1 MKRGITKL
9 LMLLFSMLLF
19 SCASREK
26 LVYLQNELSAQ
37 DVAQFQ
43 TKIQPDDVLMIVIS
57 SENPEVAAPYNLKVV
72 ALQSN
77 SEESVQAQ
85 RTQTYIVDVE
95 GNIEFPVLGKVN
107 LGGLS
112 KEDAIKHIKDLLKD
126 HVKDAVVNLR
136 ILNYK
141 ISVLGEVKNPGTFSI
156 PSERVTILE
165 ALGKAGDLTIYGK
178 RKNVLLIRE
187 ENGVKSTYRID
198 LTKTDFINSPY
209 YYLAQND
216 VLYVEPNKTKVNSSA
231 VGPNIALGISALSL
245 VVTIIALTTK

>member
-1 MKRGITKL
+1 MKKGITKL
-9 LMLLFSMLLF
+9 LILLLSMLLF

-26 LVYLQNELSAQ
+26 LVYLQNEFNAQ
-37 DVAQFQ
+37 NVTQFQ
-43 TKIQPDDVLMIVIS
+43 TRIQPDDVLMIIIS
-57 SENPEVAAPYNLKVV
+57 SENPEVAAPYNLKNVV
-72 ALQSN
+72 LQSN
-77 SEESVQAQ
+77 SEESSQMQ

-95 GNIEFPVLGKVN
+95 GNIEFPVLGKVK

-112 KEDAIKHIKDLLKD
+112 KEEAVNYIKNLLED

-141 ISVLGEVKNPGTFSI
+141 ISVLGEVNRPGTFSI
-156 PSERVTILE
+156 PSERVTVLE

-187 ENGVKSTYRID
+187 ENGVISTHRLD
-198 LTKTDFINSPY
+198 LTKSDIVNSPY

-216 VLYVEPNKTKVNSSA
+216 VVYVEPNKTKINSSA
-231 VGPNIALGISALSL
+231 VGPNIAIGISALSL
-245 VVTIIALTTK
+245 VVTIIALTTR

>member
-1 MKRGITKL
+1 MKKGITKL

>member
-1 MKRGITKL
+1 MKKGIAKL
-9 LMLLFSMLLF
+9 LMLLLSMLLF

-26 LVYLQNELSAQ
+26 LVYLQNEFNAQ
-37 DVAQFQ
+37 NVTQFQ
-43 TKIQPDDVLMIVIS
+43 TRIQPDDVLMIIIS
-57 SENPEVAAPYNLKVV
+57 SENPEVAAPYNLKNVV
-72 ALQSN
+72 LQSN
-77 SEESVQAQ
+77 SEESSQMQ

-95 GNIEFPVLGKVN
+95 GNIEFPVLGKVK

-112 KEDAIKHIKDLLKD
+112 KEEAVNYIKNLLKD

-156 PSERVTILE
+156 PSERITVLE

-178 RKNVLLIRE
+178 RKNILLIRE
-187 ENGVKSTYRID
+187 ENGVKTTYRVD
-198 LTKTDFINSPY
+198 LTKSDFVNSPY

-216 VLYVEPNKTKVNSSA
+216 VIYVEPNKTKINSSA

-245 VVTIIALTTK
+245 VVTIIALTTR

>member
-1 MKRGITKL
+1 MKKGITKL
-9 LMLLFSMLLF
+9 LILLLSMLLF

-26 LVYLQNELSAQ
+26 LVYLQNEFNAQ
-37 DVAQFQ
+37 NVTQFQ
-43 TKIQPDDVLMIVIS
+43 TRIQPDDVLMIIIS
-57 SENPEVAAPYNLKVV
+57 SENPEVAAPYNLKSV

-77 SEESVQAQ
+77 SDESSQMQ
-85 RTQTYIVDVE
+85 PTQTYIVDVE
-95 GNIEFPVLGKVN
+95 GNIEFPVLGKVK

-112 KEDAIKHIKDLLKD
+112 KEEAVNYIKNLLED

-141 ISVLGEVKNPGTFSI
+141 ISVLGEVNRPGTFSI
-156 PSERVTILE
+156 PSERVTVLE

-187 ENGVKSTYRID
+187 ENGVISTHRLD
-198 LTKTDFINSPY
+198 LTKSDIVNSPY

-216 VLYVEPNKTKVNSSA
+216 VVYVEPNKTKINSSA
-231 VGPNIALGISALSL
+231 VGPNIAIGISALSL
-245 VVTIIALTTK
+245 VVTIIALTTR

>member
-1 MKRGITKL
+1 MKKGITKL

-112 KEDAIKHIKDLLKD
+112 KENAIKHIKDLLKD

>member
-1 MKRGITKL
+1 MEKGITKL

-216 VLYVEPNKTKVNSSA
+216 VIYVEPNKTKVNSSA

>member
-1 MKRGITKL
+1 MKKGITKL
-9 LMLLFSMLLF
+9 LILLLSMLLF

-26 LVYLQNELSAQ
+26 LVYLQNEFNAQ
-37 DVAQFQ
+37 NVTQFQ
-43 TKIQPDDVLMIVIS
+43 TRIQPDDVLMIIIS
-57 SENPEVAAPYNLKVV
+57 SENPEVAAPYNLKSV

-77 SEESVQAQ
+77 SDESSQMQ
-85 RTQTYIVDVE
+85 GTQTYIVDVE
-95 GNIEFPVLGKVN
+95 GNIEFPVLGKVK

-112 KEDAIKHIKDLLKD
+112 KEEAVNYIKNLLKD

-141 ISVLGEVKNPGTFSI
+141 ISVLGEVNRPGIFSI
-156 PSERVTILE
+156 PSERVTVLE
-165 ALGKAGDLTIYGK
+165 ALSKAGDLTIYGK

-198 LTKTDFINSPY
+198 LTKSDFVNSPY

-216 VLYVEPNKTKVNSSA
+216 VVYVEPNKTKINSSA
-231 VGPNIALGISALSL
+231 VGPNIAVGFSALSL
-245 VVTIIALTTK
+245 VITIITLTTR

>member
-1 MKRGITKL
+1 MKKGMAKL
-9 LMLLFSMLLF
+9 LMLLLSMLLF

-26 LVYLQNELSAQ
+26 LVYLQNELNAQ
-37 DVAQFQ
+37 NVTQFQ
-43 TKIQPDDVLMIVIS
+43 TRIQPDDVLMIIIS
-57 SENPEVAAPYNLKVV
+57 SENPEVAAPYNLKNVV
-72 ALQSN
+72 LQSN
-77 SEESVQAQ
+77 SEESSQMQ

-95 GNIEFPVLGKVN
+95 GNIEFPVLGKVK

-112 KEDAIKHIKDLLKD
+112 KEEAVNYIKNLLKD

-178 RKNVLLIRE
+178 RKNILLIRE
-187 ENGVKSTYRID
+187 ENGIKSTYRID
-198 LTKTDFINSPY
+198 LTKSDFVNSPY

-216 VLYVEPNKTKVNSSA
+216 VIYVEPNKTKINSSA

-245 VVTIIALTTK
+245 VVTIIALTTR

>member
-1 MKRGITKL
+1 MKKGITKL
-9 LMLLFSMLLF
+9 LILLLSMLLF

-26 LVYLQNELSAQ
+26 LVYLQNEFNAQ
-37 DVAQFQ
+37 NVTQFQ
-43 TKIQPDDVLMIVIS
+43 TRIQSDDVLMIIIS
-57 SENPEVAAPYNLKVV
+57 SENPEVAAPYNLKSV

-77 SEESVQAQ
+77 SDESSQMQ
-85 RTQTYIVDVE
+85 PTQTYIVDVE
-95 GNIEFPVLGKVN
+95 GNIEFPVLGKVK

-112 KEDAIKHIKDLLKD
+112 KEEAVNYIKNLLKD

-141 ISVLGEVKNPGTFSI
+141 ISVLGEVNRPGTFSI
-156 PSERVTILE
+156 PSERVTVLE

-187 ENGVKSTYRID
+187 ENGVISTHRLD
-198 LTKTDFINSPY
+198 LTKSDIVNSPY

-216 VLYVEPNKTKVNSSA
+216 VVYVEPNKTKINSSA
-231 VGPNIALGISALSL
+231 VGPNIAIGISALSL
-245 VVTIIALTTK
+245 VVTIIALTTR

>member
-1 MKRGITKL
+1 MKKGITKL
-9 LMLLFSMLLF
+9 LILLLSMLLF

-26 LVYLQNELSAQ
+26 LVYLQNEFNAQ
-37 DVAQFQ
+37 NVTQFQ
-43 TKIQPDDVLMIVIS
+43 TRIQPDDVLMIIIS
-57 SENPEVAAPYNLKVV
+57 SENPEVAAPYNLKNVV
-72 ALQSN
+72 LQSN
-77 SEESVQAQ
+77 SEESSQMQ

-95 GNIEFPVLGKVN
+95 GNIEFPVLGKVK

-112 KEDAIKHIKDLLKD
+112 KEEAVNYIKNLLKD

-141 ISVLGEVKNPGTFSI
+141 ISVLGEVNRPGTFSI
-156 PSERVTILE
+156 PSERVTVLE

-187 ENGVKSTYRID
+187 ENGVISTHRLD
-198 LTKTDFINSPY
+198 LTKSDIVNSPY

-216 VLYVEPNKTKVNSSA
+216 VVYVEPNKTKINSSA
-231 VGPNIALGISALSL
+231 VGPNIAIGISALSL
-245 VVTIIALTTK
+245 VVTIIALTTR